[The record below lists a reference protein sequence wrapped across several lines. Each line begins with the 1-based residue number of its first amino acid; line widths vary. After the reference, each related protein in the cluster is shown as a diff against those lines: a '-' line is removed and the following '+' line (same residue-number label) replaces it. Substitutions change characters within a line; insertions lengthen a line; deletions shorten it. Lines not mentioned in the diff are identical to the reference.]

1 VNNNKQ
7 ERTQDMNNDP
17 LGLGEMPTPQIARQ
31 QRAAPLSHIAGLHS
45 RIINRDCADSLEV
58 KVMLLAHLI
67 YAVYVDLKDIN
78 VK

>member
-1 VNNNKQ
+1 
-7 ERTQDMNNDP
+7 MNNDP
-17 LGLGEMPTPQIARQ
+17 LGLAETPMPQSARE

-45 RIINRDCADSLEV
+45 RIVNRDCADSLEV

-67 YAVYVDLKDIN
+67 YAVYTDLKDIN

>member
-1 VNNNKQ
+1 
-7 ERTQDMNNDP
+7 MNRDP
-17 LGLGEMPTPQIARQ
+17 LGLGEMPTPERARE

-67 YAVYVDLKDIN
+67 FAVYADLKDIN
-78 VK
+78 TK